1 MCIRLG
7 LCEAPPIAQNI
18 EIGKCRGVGR
28 PTNVAPKSAWLEQP
42 STYSSQFYKPT
53 VSASIPSTS
62 SSSASAS
69 QEKLPEENNIDE
81 EIPTAQA
88 PNRGRGRPPG
98 SLNKVKKKK

>member
-1 MCIRLG
+1 M
-7 LCEAPPIAQNI
+7 N
-18 EIGKCRGVGR
+18 
-28 PTNVAPKSAWLEQP
+28 
-42 STYSSQFYKPT
+42 SSQFDKPT

-81 EIPTAQA
+81 EIPTA
-88 PNRGRGRPPG
+88 PPG